1 MTTDKQPAGTPASSA
16 SAASA
21 SAVNGV
27 AEAGFSTTG
36 QPAANAA
43 AALRV
48 IIAAGKFHGVI
59 AATGPTGS
67 WKARIKSCPLGLWMA
82 LPSRLWARLPN
93 QLTKEFA

>member
-1 MTTDKQPAGTPASSA
+1 MDSTIR
-16 SAASA
+16 AARA

-36 QPAANAA
+36 HPAQNAA

-48 IIAAGKFHGVI
+48 IMAAGKFHGVI

-67 WKARIKSCPLGLWMA
+67 WKARIKSCRLGL
-82 LPSRLWARLPN
+82 
-93 QLTKEFA
+93 